1 MGNTTSQ
8 GSTPQRQTPR
18 VDLSPA
24 GWEISSEAESHE
36 LYRAVCRMSEARDPQ
51 CFHQAMLDA
60 LSAAQSAR
68 AGLDSQQY
76 RRFINTWTNWALFYV
91 CHRVSNSGNA
101 GELMKKISMYVQ
113 HETDEMACAWRYF
126 TLSDTISGL
135 STVLSVVAKNCH
147 IDALRILLQ
156 HGMLEKE
163 RRPNVIINVI
173 LFSPLPLVEENG
185 CIQFG
190 FHVKLL
196 SFKVQVRSGRMP
208 LTEDWNDHIPHGRC
222 AVPCELSH
230 LCRVAIRRRLLGRAL
245 LPKGI
250 FELPLPESLKKYL
263 NLEA

>member
-1 MGNTTSQ
+1 MCCILLLCKIQYDFVNNV
-8 GSTPQRQTPR
+8 P
-18 VDLSPA
+18 
-24 GWEISSEAESHE
+24 
-36 LYRAVCRMSEARDPQ
+36 LYRDTAATHSELLASEREFRQRDL
-51 CFHQAMLDA
+51 FTWSRSVILIGGV
-60 LSAAQSAR
+60 AR
-68 AGLDSQQY
+68 AS
-76 RRFINTWTNWALFYV
+76 
-91 CHRVSNSGNA
+91 A
-101 GELMKKISMYVQ
+101 GSHL
-113 HETDEMACAWRYF
+113 YF

-163 RRPNVIINVI
+163 RRPSYIINVI
-173 LFSPLPLVEENG
+173 LFTPLPLVEEEYIKATLIRRRIDCMVLCFRVLTRVSITHLQNG

-208 LTEDWNDHIPHGRC
+208 LTEDWSDHIPHGRC
-222 AVPCELSH
+222 TVPCELSH
-230 LCRVAIRRRLLGRAL
+230 LCRVAIRRRLLSRAL

-263 NLEA
+263 NLQA

>member
-1 MGNTTSQ
+1 MHKLNYWGSRWENSNRNHYRLFCKTFFKICACFLIELPKLEDKVTSTMGNTTSQ

-113 HETDEMACAWRYF
+113 HETDEMACAWRY
-126 TLSDTISGL
+126 S
-135 STVLSVVAKNCH
+135 
-147 IDALRILLQ
+147 
-156 HGMLEKE
+156 
-163 RRPNVIINVI
+163 
-173 LFSPLPLVEENG
+173 
-185 CIQFG
+185 
-190 FHVKLL
+190 
-196 SFKVQVRSGRMP
+196 
-208 LTEDWNDHIPHGRC
+208 IP
-222 AVPCELSH
+222 
-230 LCRVAIRRRLLGRAL
+230 
-245 LPKGI
+245 
-250 FELPLPESLKKYL
+250 
-263 NLEA
+263 

>member
-1 MGNTTSQ
+1 
-8 GSTPQRQTPR
+8 
-18 VDLSPA
+18 
-24 GWEISSEAESHE
+24 
-36 LYRAVCRMSEARDPQ
+36 MSEARDPQ
-51 CFHQAMLDA
+51 CFHLAMLDA
-60 LSAAQSAR
+60 LSAAQSVR

-113 HETDEMACAWRYF
+113 HETDEMACALRYF

-163 RRPNVIINVI
+163 RRPSYIINVI
-173 LFSPLPLVEENG
+173 LFTPLAPGGGGIHQGHTDKENG

-208 LTEDWNDHIPHGRC
+208 LTEDWSDHIPHGRC
-222 AVPCELSH
+222 TVPCELSH
-230 LCRVAIRRRLLGRAL
+230 LCRVAIRRRLLSRAL

-263 NLEA
+263 NLQA